1 MSQDEKNNPK
11 EEKKEEQKLNKDAQ
25 EFIPSKKKNQEKLN
39 FNLEA
44 KEYKPKPPKEKI
56 EYIEADDDEEEDIVK
71 DEIDMM
77 MRDEIENEAMNELA
91 EQGKIASDDSAD
103 EEKWFPKYKDC
114 ECCHGFVYKCKGDT
128 CSSLG
133 QCFCKMKDDV
143 DDDGDK
149 DKDKN

>member
-91 EQGKIASDDSAD
+91 EQGKISDDSAD

-149 DKDKN
+149 AKDKN

>member
-149 DKDKN
+149 EKDKN

>member
-91 EQGKIASDDSAD
+91 EQGKISDDSAD

-149 DKDKN
+149 EKDKN

>member
-91 EQGKIASDDSAD
+91 EQGKISDDSAD

-149 DKDKN
+149 AKDKT

>member
-1 MSQDEKNNPK
+1 M
-11 EEKKEEQKLNKDAQ
+11 
-25 EFIPSKKKNQEKLN
+25 
-39 FNLEA
+39 
-44 KEYKPKPPKEKI
+44 
-56 EYIEADDDEEEDIVK
+56 K

-91 EQGKIASDDSAD
+91 EQGKISDDSAD

-149 DKDKN
+149 EKDKN